1 MVKNYSTGFAVK
13 NSRKKK
19 AVRKNVSNS
28 KSKEFFSATKLMWK
42 SLGAMLLVTV
52 VIGTTSSIWY
62 GWQVQQALDQIGKGR
77 IMNIELT
84 TENRLLVAQYDRM
97 LTREHMEKAAEKIG
111 LYTPTEKQLRY
122 P

>member
-77 IMNIELT
+77 IINIELT
-84 TENRLLVAQYDRM
+84 NENRLLVAQYDRM